1 MKNTRMANKKILKW
15 VASGVML
22 ALLFAMV
29 FAGTLSGAF
38 GVEESLKNSGVIENN
53 VADAAWG
60 LSDKSLGSGSTLYW
74 DSTRTNVDGTTGSY
88 YFTKNSTKLYLNT
101 NLSVYDNIKSDGHAQ
116 LLYFEAATY
125 NYTDTD
131 NNPAARIYSNS
142 EKGKTYYICWSI
154 VLDGALYHAINNGAV
169 SKVDFKV
176 NTYAP
181 SHEDDRQ
188 LKVWYKDSKD
198 DNDLAGKSDTDD
210 AGKLDSSVSL
220 DATKL
225 GAAKNGSTYWFGLE
239 LMAKDSS
246 RYKTDTYLNQVWVDV
261 YRSDSTAPT
270 ITYDPATKKFSF
282 SDAGAGIYKV
292 YKDGTDITSSIS
304 DMSSDT
310 KSCSY
315 TCGSNDSGNVT
326 FKVVDN
332 VGNAVETTYYLFK
345 GTGSSSDPF
354 RLRNRTDFD
363 GLSTC
368 VSNGITFSGK
378 NFKVEPESGTTI
390 DMGSNKFT
398 PIGTNEKPFSG
409 IIDGDGKTVSN
420 LKVEVTT
427 YAGLFGYTSGATLTD
442 IKVSGYSYASSM
454 CAGLLVGWME
464 GGKINGTT
472 EAKLVAKADSD
483 GVYGIFAGG
492 LVGVNAGGTIE
503 GSVTVSG
510 DEVDKESGGYYIMGG
525 VVGYNTGTISATI
538 TCSVRVIVRSS
549 GEFSFSESNKV
560 TGAFAGGIVGCNN
573 GGTLSGAF
581 TKTGGDVI
589 APSNH
594 DYVGGIVGYNNNG
607 TLSGTFKQQA
617 NSATYDSSNIYGG
630 QYVGGIVGYTT
641 GVTLNGATSAGIVK
655 GTGSQAVGGIVG
667 GIASGASIEIKNCTN
682 TGSVTAGDA
691 NGVAGIIGHSASA
704 TNTIKVNGCINTG
717 AIYGKVNT
725 GGIGGRMETTST
737 SGKLT
742 FNNCYNSG
750 AISTSSGN
758 TVGGIV
764 GYLYANADA
773 SNIATI
779 TYCFNSGSVV
789 SGDSGKSQ
797 GAIVGN
803 PAGGTA
809 RVSISY
815 CYTTQ
820 DMSISGTSGAATI
833 NANNY
838 VIVSSTSN
846 TSVTNGGSLLVY
858 NGLKVVPAV
867 GDTTYK
873 DASGNADWTKIT
885 ANNVNALVV
894 IGKLSNG
901 KYMWIAG
908 NAGGTAS
915 ATVSGV
921 SGAKTPIAQ
930 NTNTRDNDDTSAI
943 TGDLS
948 CRFNADSKQNV
959 YVKLADINM
968 EIVNKTYSGSGQQC
982 YSSTWTSGLPS
993 GTSFQNA
1000 YYIHG
1005 NATDKAWYSRTDY
1018 SASGYDVVTDIKINV
1033 NGVAKVIGRYVS
1045 NDDNKIWYINKAEL
1059 TLTPTWTANASGSG
1073 NTRTFIYNAGNQ
1085 GLSAFEFSGFKT
1097 NSSGNTAS
1105 DLKITVEPATNY
1117 TQSGYKYTLN
1127 SSSDVKNVGSYSVTI
1142 KVTSNN
1148 YTVSGMTSGSVT
1160 YSWDIKQKQLTV
1172 SPTWVGTNP
1181 TESSG
1186 KKIYTYNATQ
1196 QGVQYI
1202 SFSGF
1207 EGGQNLSSF
1216 GGTVTINSNYTKNND
1231 TQYKWANT
1239 TCYKDKGDYT
1249 VTVTISSSNYYIN
1262 STTYRW
1268 TINQFN
1274 LSTSGNAVIGGNS
1287 NLKIGNTQEMTFG
1300 GKTYLELNNALIYT
1314 AENSGYVAG
1323 NFVVYVKYNNGAT
1336 VKLTLSSEYTLSE
1349 LKKATG
1355 APIDVT
1361 LTATGKG
1368 NFTGAVEAKYTAMIS
1383 DFGGSYNQAN
1393 WGGSNHFIISHP
1405 AHLIRLS
1412 EIVNG
1417 GKAWNSI
1424 YTDDTSLCV
1433 TKNTNVYSKITSRT
1447 YQNAYFEVSDNIDLT
1462 KYFNS
1467 TNGNSFTPIGNNLSH
1482 PFSGTFD
1489 GANTSWHINLYV
1501 NTSADYAGLFGFVQG
1516 GYKANTNSSV
1526 VSIGASIKNVTVY
1539 GSVKGGNYVGGIVG
1553 HASFVPIENC
1563 NNYASVEGNSNV
1575 GGIAGMGGNFVG
1587 PSGKAEYGW
1596 GFTASKLSNNGTVKG
1611 SGDYVGGIIGYARDI
1626 TFSGTISNANGAT
1639 ISGSSYTGGITGRL
1653 SGGILPSAT
1662 NGANVNGASY
1672 VGGLVGEINWG
1683 KVSGG
1688 TNAGTVIGTGD
1699 YVGGIAGALDKS
1711 DDTDGA
1717 DITGT
1722 LTNTGCVSGVKYVG
1736 GIIGSISYTEKALA
1750 NRNDTFNWT
1759 ATVNITTSTL
1769 VKKNGQND
1777 GDGVLGQQYVGGA
1790 IGYLSNKVTIS
1801 GTINASGCDV
1811 DSNDFTDVKYLGGIV
1826 GKNEGTITGTGT
1838 VSVRVIGRSNGSYLG
1853 GIVGDNTGT
1862 ISGTFTKSSGDVISV
1877 GIGGIYVGGI
1887 AGSSTGIITGSFTHK
1902 PTGSSY
1908 ENGNIVGGTYVGGL
1922 FGWLDLSG
1930 VNQDVNISINDSSNT
1945 SAYLQLSLTNGTP
1958 ITGKNCVGYLFGALI
1973 GNGYHESAAA
1983 TIGTTLK
1990 IGSQF
1995 EGTVNG
2001 VSGGAVLGGLVGF
2014 MSKSAMMF
2022 TTDWNTN
2029 KISFGSLTNVS
2040 FVGGLVGML
2049 GENGTIESDV
2059 TYDSNSTYVTGGVH
2073 TINASTTFGSASNR
2087 LGNFVGGIV
2096 GYVTSSAGAYYG
2108 TNANVLGNTMA
2119 FVNTGSIYGGSYV
2132 GGIYGAVGD
2141 FDESTATSL
2150 SSGYDISSYLVKL
2163 LNTGNFAGVRSG
2175 NTLTINPNATDNWH
2189 NTSSGRMSGKMTN
2202 GANHV
2207 LGSGNYVGGL
2217 IGFVGANTTITFE
2230 NDEATFKGDG
2240 GITALSIY
2248 SGNGYHRIIGKDYVG
2263 GLIGYLSD
2271 GAHSFKYVAF
2281 RGYMGSGL
2289 SDGTINDANTTSTY
2303 VGGLVGYMAGGT
2315 MEGCVAVYPD
2325 TQITSA
2331 TQVWKGADYVGG
2343 LVGFTV
2349 TGSFKNCYT
2358 AGFKLSDTTSTRGGL
2373 IGMGVL
2379 PTIEDCWT
2387 FYVADGGST
2396 YSTVSNNTYGKY
2408 VAVDSAINLTSQL
2421 NYASFKDFVKDK
2433 TFAFKVKVPSNNQQL
2448 AFYNASGSDTVTSNK
2463 SAFTTFTQASN
2474 ELAIGLNATSGTSM
2488 QVYVV
2493 DIKFVNV
2500 AKDTSGQDASHK
2512 TTVQNAYRHPSSSE
2526 QYDAEIVTA
2535 IFNTSGYVTQIG
2547 ANIYFNP
2554 TGEAGKSVFVGATT
2568 LGNLG
2573 NNSVGTYSQ
2582 TLTPGSEATPI
2593 TISSVDEWN
2602 AWASTANGT
2611 TDYVSLIAHINE
2623 DGSKNLQMATGFKGT
2638 FNGNGYSINVGT
2650 LSGTDGVSLFPSANE
2665 ATFKNLTIKGT
2676 ISATGNGTAGFVG
2689 IATGNL
2695 TFENC
2700 TNQATI
2706 SSSGKNV
2713 GGILGQTHT
2722 AAATYTFTDCVN
2734 TANLTNTYTQNG
2746 TGMGGIIGNAITT
2759 SGAIDSISYGSND
2772 SGTKLATITLE
2783 SCRNAGNLTG
2793 TFNVGGIVGR
2803 NGGATTI
2810 TNCGNSGNITGNGE
2824 SSSQVNNMDTNVGGI
2839 GGLTTYNAT
2848 INVYA
2853 SYNSGDI
2860 LGWGNKAGGILAADC
2875 EYEKAASR
2883 TQIYYCYNTG
2893 SVTTGGN
2900 VHGKEKID
2908 PGLFSNN
2915 NTSSGCIAGGIAGG
2929 ISNADIQY
2937 CYNTGKITTNGFA
2950 ASYMQKTKA
2959 RVGGI
2964 VGFIDGENINK
2975 TIAYCY
2981 NIGEIYVGGYTSGE
2995 EMGASPIVGGAGN
3008 DVDVTGDDSDII
3020 TSNNYSL
3027 NGLVK
3032 KNTSKGDNTPS
3043 SAVDYYAGDSGEY
3056 HYGNL
3061 LATIDLMTSFMNGG
3075 GNMTIAKFNSQS
3087 LSVLN
3092 DANGIKQT
3100 NGGYI
3105 YIQGCLPQLAVFA
3118 IDTQNGLAMTSVA
3131 YGVDQ
3136 YGEYTLQSAGSES
3149 NPFIIKDGI
3158 DLLGLQALVNGY
3170 KPDSKSDYITYSF
3183 EGKYIE
3189 FANETNNLDAT
3200 QTKKIEFP
3208 TYSNTTTKYSGTGY
3222 QSKNGSTYTRG
3233 KSYHLFLLGAVCASD
3248 STYQAWLDRNNYY
3261 DVTQITTNEKDEE
3274 SGTYTNANKQGNYS
3288 NQNFNSIGKT
3298 LGTPFSGNISGKQ
3311 ADDSCTQ
3318 IVNARINREYCGLFD
3333 VVSNGSVSYIEL
3345 VDSRIQSVRVAGGI
3359 VARPRG
3365 STVIDNCKI
3374 SGSTTVKT
3382 YGHKDTYVCAV
3393 GGIAGY
3399 GYTYDDSKDNNGKVK
3414 GFTQGT
3420 SLTISNCV
3428 VDCTVNAQNSEGLI
3442 VGYVKYVGGII
3453 GTVLDANDAEGKN
3466 NKVVIED
3473 CKVLGGSIQA
3483 TQSTSANELGGI
3495 IGYSSYNSD
3504 SNKLSIIVGITGCE
3518 VGTGTG
3524 NVTISGKTNIGGIV
3538 GAMSFVQGGYVK
3550 DCKVGEKAT
3559 ISATVDNASS
3569 IGGLVGSSDAGQGDN
3584 TTMTF
3589 QGTNS
3594 FGGTIN
3600 LNSKKATNVGGIIG
3614 TMNNGASFF
3623 TGSII
3628 KVTGNITSAGQGTT
3642 NVGGVAGL
3650 TADVSFNGTFTVG
3663 PNMDTSIVDNVGGFI
3678 GKNTGTTHI
3687 LAENTV
3693 IDISGTIKGLQ
3704 EVGGFIG
3711 INDTGASLV
3720 IGDDM
3725 YKGKP
3730 YTGNIRITVN
3740 ATISAPTN
3748 DTSTQDAGNN
3758 AGGIVGK
3765 NEGLVSIVKGTIST
3779 AGKVEGKDNVGGIVG
3794 LNDGNLATGGSGTSI
3809 TLSITNG
3816 GEVKGT
3822 NYVGG
3827 VFGKLN
3833 KGTISGEFTNS
3844 GSVTASGYFAGGVI
3858 GYLAD
3863 GAQIGSADNKTAVK
3877 LTNSGSVSASSY
3889 AGGSIGYVAKGAS
3902 IIANSNTSATVELVN
3917 SGSVSVTNYF
3927 AGGSI
3932 GILYGSIDGEDN
3944 NKVTFKV
3951 EGSASIGGNSYLGGS
3966 IGVIAGT
3973 IDNAT
3978 FTNSANLRVEGG
3990 QTAIGGSVGFVG
4002 KPASSYIDSNK
4013 LNISSVDEC
4022 YGSVARDNIKI
4033 SNSHFESTGSLEVTG
4048 GTVNTD
4054 ADTTTSGGV
4063 GGAIGV
4069 IGGSDNMF
4077 SSANWTENTYYA
4089 KSNVIAPNANNV
4101 GGVFGLIRAENFEVS
4116 NMLAYQTT
4124 VQGYH
4129 NVGGIVGAIVGSN
4142 VTISSAFALE
4152 GSFSGTSNVGGIVG
4166 LANNSTDAKTAYWM
4180 LGLNNDLLAGS
4191 DINELSTK
4199 LGFTVSGSGLKY
4211 VIKGSETDA
4220 QVYTTGD
4227 EKHGLFFLYAKDA
4240 NGGDSGIGTIN
4251 VTHDAKGYEDNLK
4264 YWKCIAQAYSSSETK
4279 QESMTGSALTS
4290 DGKIEKGYVYA
4301 TATAAPVQTDSSK
4314 TGYYLYTETSKTG
4327 TNPNITHYTTT
4338 DNKDAFYINIK
4349 TAENVGNFVVYYREI
4364 TSVGNLTYNGYAR
4377 TASVGM
4383 EDVGVITSTND
4394 AHTNGYYYITKTQ
4407 VAKKNDQGEIVKDA
4421 NGNIVYEDITTS
4433 MVDPGEYKS
4442 EFKIYYYDSN
4452 GTPYLVG
4459 GHSMLAWSIR
4469 QRTLGTKVDIEGN
4482 RIYGEK
4488 YDNNSG
4494 KHDMVITLDN
4504 VAPENGLTKD
4514 INITVAYGSSSVEF
4528 VWKNGTTFGSA
4539 SSTATTDMTTNGIT
4553 ISGVV
4558 TLGNAM
4564 TGDDLEYVVG
4574 GVDGKDVTTRTYT
4587 FYIDFTTKNTYK
4599 VTVDNPSG
4607 HYSIGIKDKEFAV
4620 VQRTITITPEWT
4632 AKTNNKY
4639 TYNVSSQG
4647 VKAIKIDAENAA
4659 NKTGLISGDV
4669 INVKIDIQKKN
4680 KNGNYEDYG
4689 VKSVIVEIGE
4699 ANKAYEAALNTLDAG
4714 EYKITYSIILSA
4726 NSNKNA
4732 ENYAVAS
4739 DSTSST
4745 WEIEK
4750 YTINLSGFSGIDKQ
4764 SKVYDGKA
4772 VTPEL
4777 NITDSN
4783 LQGSGTSFT
4792 YHGDTIDIK
4801 YSIKVSGSE
4810 EKAIVNVGTY
4820 NLLVNNDNG
4829 SITATH
4835 KGGKTG
4841 DASDNYT
4848 FGNTTASAVYE
4859 ITPASV
4865 SITWNSASFV
4875 YDGDKHGLTVK
4886 TVTVGGASA
4895 TQTTNTKDKL
4905 VFKGYGNDVITL
4917 NWKGQGED
4925 AGTYSMSLNSSSIT
4939 GTNDGVKTK
4948 IGNYSIKIGTN
4959 SYKIDKSKLYIS
4971 SATGSATKVYDG
4983 TTTVKEGYTINPVVS
4998 SYNSGYKAV
5007 TWSDYFNVS
5016 LSYDKADAG
5025 SRTVTATFTW
5035 NGGTYKNYELY
5046 QSTSKTFSGTITPK
5060 PVMIVLGLRNG
5071 KATKV
5076 YDGDATYAGSISDND
5091 TVGTRLGEKFTVSG
5105 LLDSNVTISANYVE
5119 SDEKRSEFNSYVNG
5133 VFKNADNTYSQV
5145 ANTYYKKLVFTMSGD
5160 GANNY
5165 MFNVYDTSNNAYGK
5179 ADGVGKDS
5187 TVTVYDSADMAN
5199 KDNCGVAGGITI
5211 EITIN
5216 SVRVNYSNTYQSYV
5230 DENGSYKEKWDRVAG
5245 TISGASTSDVV
5256 KVHNYWMYEDG
5267 IDDELDEGYKRYT
5280 GYTVIKGSKNSKLLY
5295 AEVNPTNGMQ
5305 YNYRLSNQ
5313 PTLTIAYI
5321 VSDSGAFE
5329 IDSMADLLIASFYY
5343 SASQNSTA
5351 PEFVQI
5357 VKSGYEWVG
5366 LVSNEDYEQDM
5377 AKWDA
5382 EFEKYEG
5389 VFLNE
5394 TSTDDNMKTGWWGYY
5409 KATEDSTDKTI
5420 PSSFKLTKDI
5430 YGMLTNDDITK
5441 LKAFFTVAKS
5451 DDSGNITQ
5459 TSYTWGN
5466 GGTYLT
5472 NLLTTNEGSVVTLLG
5487 SLFVT
5492 DSGKDGFG
5500 GTFDGNGYVIE
5511 YLNIM
5516 GYGADNV
5523 GLFDVIGA
5531 GTVEDLHLRN
5541 ISINANSG
5549 NVGGIAGQIKAGESA
5564 VSNVSFHGSINASG
5578 ATNIG
5583 GLFGTSARDISN
5595 AIVLGTIN
5603 SSNSSA
5609 CVGGVVGN
5617 SSASISYVVSMMQIT
5632 TNSSNTG
5639 AFVGKGTN
5647 ATSSYHM
5654 ANAVYNGTAFVNESN
5669 AKTYSELMADSKSGY
5684 DKDGKYCIKSGD
5696 SNGLFDVIEDT
5707 VNLNAEN
5714 PDNARQSMR
5723 LYDIVSVYLLMYSLT
5738 EDTSNKIYTISSES
5752 WLVGSKHGTNA
5763 TDDAIVI
5770 ANKQNVSLLRE
5781 LRFATFQLAT
5791 NIDVTISSTFSGT
5804 FYGTVNAGDYKIT
5817 CNKDM
5822 FGVYLND
5829 KTTWLQVSA
5838 NS

>member
-1 MKNTRMANKKILKW
+1 MKNGRMANKKILKW

-38 GVEESLKNSGVIENN
+38 GVEEGLKNSGVIENS
-53 VADAAWG
+53 VADAAHTDGFNGTIITTGDKKTTLLYDSNKG
-60 LSDKSLGSGSTLYW
+60 LYYGSQYLCS
-74 DSTRTNVDGTTGSY
+74 SISEFTNVQSSGYSY
-88 YFTKNSTKLYLNT
+88 QQYFT
-101 NLSVYDNIKSDGHAQ
+101 DGSSG
-116 LLYFEAATY
+116 E
-125 NYTDTD
+125 NG
-131 NNPAARIYSNS
+131 ARIYANNTVYLGWYVDFNGSLF
-142 EKGKTYYICWSI
+142 Y
-154 VLDGALYHAINNGAV
+154 AIKNGAI
-169 SKVDFKV
+169 SKIDFKV
-176 NTYAP
+176 NTTSPYRQDTR
-181 SHEDDRQ
+181 ELKIRKYNQGDDAI
-188 LKVWYKDSKD
+188 KTSGTTTDTNKDQSASLSTTELQSALFNNSSYRFFIELGLSPKGALD
-198 DNDLAGKSDTDD
+198 VYFHSAWVDIYKSDT
-210 AGKLDSSVSL
+210 
-220 DATKL
+220 
-225 GAAKNGSTYWFGLE
+225 
-239 LMAKDSS
+239 
-246 RYKTDTYLNQVWVDV
+246 
-261 YRSDSTAPT
+261 TAPT
-270 ITYDPATKKFSF
+270 IAYDPATKKFEF
-282 SDAGAGIYKV
+282 NDATAGIYKV
-292 YKDGTDITSSIS
+292 YKNGTDVTSSIT
-304 DMSSDT
+304 DMSADT

-332 VGNAVETTYYLFK
+332 VGNEVETTYYLFK

-354 RLRNRTDFD
+354 LLRNRTDFD

-378 NFKVEPESGTTI
+378 NFKVEPASGTTI
-390 DMGSNKFT
+390 DMGSNTFT

-442 IKVSGYSYASSM
+442 IKVSGYSYASSRA
-454 CAGLLVGWME
+454 AGLLVGWME

-483 GVYGIFAGG
+483 GVYGTFAGG

-510 DEVDKESGGYYIMGG
+510 DEVDKESGGYYMMGG

-538 TCSVRVIVRSS
+538 TCSVRVIVRLS
-549 GEFSFSESNKV
+549 GEFSFSDSNKV

-573 GGTLSGAF
+573 GGTLSGTF

-589 APSNH
+589 APSKD

-607 TLSGTFKQQA
+607 TMSGTFKQQA

-630 QYVGGIVGYTT
+630 QYVGGIVGFTT

-691 NGVAGIIGHSASA
+691 NGVAGIIGHSVSA

-773 SNIATI
+773 SSIATI

-809 RVSISY
+809 RVAISY

-885 ANNVNALVV
+885 ANNINALVV

-982 YSSTWTSGLPS
+982 YSSTWSSGLPS

-1018 SASGYDVVTDIKINV
+1018 SASGYDVITDIKINV

-1045 NDDNKIWYINKAEL
+1045 NDDNKIWYIEKATL

-1073 NTRTFIYNAGNQ
+1073 NKRTFIYNAGNQ

-1105 DLKITVEPATNY
+1105 DLKITYESANAKY
-1117 TQSGYKYTLN
+1117 TASDYKYTLDG
-1127 SSSDVKNVGSYSVTI
+1127 SSVVKDVGSYSVTI

-1172 SPTWVGTNP
+1172 LPTWVGTNP
-1181 TESSG
+1181 TESNG

-1202 SFSGF
+1202 AFSGF

-1239 TCYKDKGDYT
+1239 TCYKNKGDYT
-1249 VTVTISSSNYYIN
+1249 VTVTISSSNYYID
-1262 STTYRW
+1262 STTYSW
-1268 TINQFN
+1268 KINQFN
-1274 LSTSGNAVIGGNS
+1274 LAASGNAVIGGNS
-1287 NLKIGNTQEMTFG
+1287 NLKIGNTQEKFFEG
-1300 GKTYLELNNALIYT
+1300 NSYLELNNALIYT
-1314 AENSGYVAG
+1314 ADSSYKAE
-1323 NFVVYVKYNNGAT
+1323 NFVVYVKYNNGISVA
-1336 VKLTLSSEYTLSE
+1336 LNLSSEYTLSE
-1349 LKKATG
+1349 LTPATG

-1361 LTATGKG
+1361 LSATGKD
-1368 NFTGAVEAKYTAMIS
+1368 NFTGTVSATYTAMIS
-1383 DFGGSYNQAN
+1383 DFGGNYNQAN
-1393 WGGSNHFIISHP
+1393 WGDIDNKFIISHP

-1424 YTDDTSLCV
+1424 YTDDTSLCL
-1433 TKNTNVYSKITSRT
+1433 TKKADSKVYSKITSRT
-1447 YQNAYFEVSDNIDLT
+1447 YRNAYFEVSANIDLT

-1501 NTSADYAGLFGFVQG
+1501 NTSANYAGLFGFVQG
-1516 GYKANTNSSV
+1516 GYKANVESSV

-1563 NNYASVEGNSNV
+1563 NNYASVEGNSYV
-1575 GGIAGMGGNFVG
+1575 GGIAGMGGNTVG
-1587 PSGKAEYGW
+1587 PSGKGEYGW

-1611 SGDYVGGIIGYARDI
+1611 SGDFVGGIIGYARDI
-1626 TFSGTISNANGAT
+1626 TFRETISNASGAT
-1639 ISGSSYTGGITGRL
+1639 ISGLSYTGGITGRL

-1688 TNAGTVIGTGD
+1688 TNLGTVIGSGD

-1736 GIIGSISYTEKALA
+1736 GIIGSISYTDKALA
-1750 NRNDTFNWT
+1750 NSNDTFNWT
-1759 ATVNITTSTL
+1759 ATVNITTGTL
-1769 VKKNGQND
+1769 TTEAD
-1777 GDGVLGQQYVGGA
+1777 DGVVGQQYVGGA
-1790 IGYLSNKVTIS
+1790 IGYLSKGVTINGTFTVKDKDIESNGFTS
-1801 GTINASGCDV
+1801 GV
-1811 DSNDFTDVKYLGGIV
+1811 QYLGGIV
-1826 GKNEGTITGTGT
+1826 GKNEGTITGSGT
-1838 VSVRVIGRSNGSYLG
+1838 VSARVIGRYNGSYLG

-1887 AGSSTGIITGSFTHK
+1887 AGSSTGIITGTFTHT
-1902 PTGSSY
+1902 PTNKSY
-1908 ENGNIVGGTYVGGL
+1908 SNGNIVGGTYVGGL
-1922 FGWLDLSG
+1922 FGWLDLSS

-1958 ITGKNCVGYLFGALI
+1958 VEGKNCVGYLFGALI

-1990 IGSQF
+1990 IGNQF
-1995 EGTVNG
+1995 EGAVNG
-2001 VSGGAVLGGLVGF
+2001 VNGGAVLGGLVGF

-2022 TTDWNTN
+2022 TTDWNTS
-2029 KISFGSLTNVS
+2029 KITFGSLTNVS

-2059 TYDSNSTYVTGGVH
+2059 TYDSNGTYVTGGVH
-2073 TINASTTFGSASNR
+2073 TINAKATFGSASNR

-2096 GYVTSSAGAYYG
+2096 GYVTSSAGVYYG

-2163 LNTGNFAGVRSG
+2163 LNTGNFAGVRSR

-2189 NTSSGRMSGKMTN
+2189 NPAAGNGGKMTN
-2202 GANHV
+2202 AANHV

-2230 NDEATFKGDG
+2230 NDEATFKGNGD
-2240 GITALSIY
+2240 ITKLSIY

-2289 SDGTINDANTTSTY
+2289 SSNGTINDENTTSTY

-2325 TQITSA
+2325 AQITSA
-2331 TQVWKGADYVGG
+2331 TQVWKGADCVGG

-2408 VAVDSAINLTSQL
+2408 VAVDSNINLTSQL

-2448 AFYNASGSDTVTSNK
+2448 AFYNASGSDTVTSNT

-2474 ELAIGLNATSGTSM
+2474 ELAIGLNATSATSM

-2500 AKDTSGQDASHK
+2500 AKDTSGQEKSQK

-2554 TGEAGKSVFVGATT
+2554 TGTGMVIIGTANMSNNYVG
-2568 LGNLG
+2568 G
-2573 NNSVGTYSQ
+2573 YSQ

-2593 TISSVDEWN
+2593 TISNLTEWN
-2602 AWASTANGT
+2602 AWASTANGPAQ
-2611 TDYVSLIAHINE
+2611 YVSLIGNVDATGQSIT
-2623 DGSKNLQMATGFKGT
+2623 LATGFKGI
-2638 FNGNGYSINVGT
+2638 FNGNGYWINIGT
-2650 LSGTDGVSLFPSANE
+2650 ISASSNGTSLFPSANG

-2676 ISATGNGTAGFVG
+2676 INNTGEYSGTAGFVG
-2689 IATGNL
+2689 IAAGNL

-2700 TNQATI
+2700 TNQVTI
-2706 SSSGKNV
+2706 SSNGKNV

-2734 TANLTNTYTQNG
+2734 TANLTNTYTKNG

-2793 TFNVGGIVGR
+2793 TFNIGGIVGR

-2875 EYEKAASR
+2875 EYEKSASR

-2915 NTSSGCIAGGIAGG
+2915 NTSNGCIAGGIAGG

-3032 KNTSKGDNTPS
+3032 KNTSSGGNTPS

-3170 KPDSKSDYITYSF
+3170 KPNSNSDYITYSF

-3189 FANETNNLDAT
+3189 FANETNNLEAT
-3200 QTKKIEFP
+3200 QTKEIEFP
-3208 TYSNTTTKYSGTGY
+3208 TYSNTATKYSGTGY
-3222 QSKNGSTYTRG
+3222 QSKNGTTYTKG

-3261 DVTQITTNEKDEE
+3261 DVTQITTNDKNEE

-3428 VDCTVNAQNSEGLI
+3428 VDCTVNATNGTGLI

-3550 DCKVGEKAT
+3550 DCKVGSNAT
-3559 ISATVDNASS
+3559 IKATVDNASS

-3600 LNSKKATNVGGIIG
+3600 LNNSKNASNVGGIIG

-3628 KVTGNITSAGQGTT
+3628 IVTGNITSAGQGTT
-3642 NVGGVAGL
+3642 NIGGVAGL

-3678 GKNTGTTHI
+3678 GKNTGATHI

-3711 INDTGASLV
+3711 VNNEGASLV
-3720 IGDDM
+3720 IGDDV

-3730 YTGNIRITVN
+3730 YTGNITITVN

-3748 DTSTQDAGNN
+3748 DTSTESAGNN

-3765 NEGLVSIVKGTIST
+3765 NEGTVSIVKGTIST
-3779 AGKVEGKDNVGGIVG
+3779 SKTSSVSGKDNVGGIVG
-3794 LNDGNLATGGSGTSI
+3794 LNDGDLSTGGSGTSI
-3809 TLSITNG
+3809 ALSITNG
-3816 GEVKGT
+3816 GEVNGT

-3844 GSVTASGYFAGGVI
+3844 GSVTANGYFAGGVI
-3858 GYLAD
+3858 GYLAS

-3877 LTNSGSVSASSY
+3877 LTNGGSVTASSY

-3902 IIANSNTSATVELVN
+3902 IIANSNTSAKVEFVN

-3932 GILYGSIDGEDN
+3932 GILYGSIKATASNRVLFSVAGEN
-3944 NKVTFKV
+3944 
-3951 EGSASIGGNSYLGGS
+3951 ASIAGKSYLGGS
-3966 IGVIAGT
+3966 IGVIAGK
-3973 IDNAT
+3973 IDCAQ
-3978 FTNSANLRVEGG
+3978 FTNSANLTINDGE
-3990 QTAIGGSVGFVG
+3990 TAIGGSVGFVG
-4002 KPASSYIDSNK
+4002 KPASSYVSAIQ
-4013 LNISSVDEC
+4013 NISNVDEC
-4022 YGSVARDNIKI
+4022 YGSVASGDIVI
-4033 SNSHFESTGSLEVTG
+4033 SNSHFESTGSL
-4048 GTVNTD
+4048 TVNTTSSQ
-4054 ADTTTSGGV
+4054 AESGEVETTNSGGV

-4077 SSANWTENTYYA
+4077 SNDNWTKNTYYA
-4089 KSNVIAPNANNV
+4089 MANVIAPSANNV
-4101 GGVFGLIRAENFEVS
+4101 GGVFGLVRADGFEIS

-4124 VQGYH
+4124 VQGKH
-4129 NVGGIVGAIVGSN
+4129 NVGGIVGAITGSE
-4142 VTISSAFALE
+4142 VKISSSFALE
-4152 GSFSGTSNVGGIVG
+4152 GKFSGASNVGGIVG
-4166 LANNSTDAKTAYWM
+4166 LANDTTDASTAYWM
-4180 LGLNNDLLAGS
+4180 LGLNNSTLAS
-4191 DINELSTK
+4191 SNVNELSTK
-4199 LGFTVSGSGLKY
+4199 LGFNGSGNSLTY
-4211 VIKGSETDA
+4211 AIKAENDA
-4220 QVYTTGD
+4220 KIYTTG
-4227 EKHGLFFLYAKDA
+4227 HGNTGWFFLYANDA
-4240 NGGDSGIGTIN
+4240 DGNDGIGKIN
-4251 VTHDAKGYEDNLK
+4251 VIHNSGNNLD
-4264 YWKCIAQAYSSSETK
+4264 YWKRIANAYSADERAQHDDTK
-4279 QESMTGSALTS
+4279 TLNNSALTADNS
-4290 DGKIEKGYVYA
+4290 VAKGYVYA
-4301 TATAAPVQTDSSK
+4301 TATAAPIANGG
-4314 TGYYLYTETSKTG
+4314 TGFYLYTQTSQEG
-4327 TNPNITHYTTT
+4327 TNPNITHYTT
-4338 DNKDAFYINIK
+4338 DNKDAFYININ
-4349 TAENVGNFVVYYREI
+4349 TSQNVGNFVVYYRMI
-4364 TSVGNLTYNGYAR
+4364 TSGNALTYNGYQRIGVVGMDGVTIFTGDNINNHVFEENEREKYYFTTATTGTTEGGQTTTTTPMTNAGMYSSNINIYYVDKGGNVYNVGGNSAMTWTINKR
-4377 TASVGM
+4377 DLSIVLNDGNQVNNRWYGQEWQKDGSISYDMKFVISNIAPGQYNKEVCTITVNKFIFTIKINENGTEASVTYSGDNKGVLLNATVTTATTENP
-4383 EDVGVITSTND
+4383 EDKTYIADGVDTS
-4394 AHTNGYYYITKTQ
+4394 NGYYAKILTCYLAFTIAKSYDVTIDVSTNGTVQNYTLPQSEYKFGVNERTLTVTPTSWTTGQTSTSPYAYVYNTKF
-4407 VAKKNDQGEIVKDA
+4407 QGLQTIGLDSGTS
-4421 NGNIVYEDITTS
+4421 NGTTGLVNEDKVTLKVTVTLNTGKETFTVSDTTEAFGATDNANIVDIIKKIAKYGFVGTYTVKYEVGADGGGKYSITT
-4433 MVDPGEYKS
+4433 
-4442 EFKIYYYDSN
+4442 DSN
-4452 GTPYLVG
+4452 GNSDTWKITQYEVKFNGFSNMGTEKTYDATAVVPILNISSEGITNDNGTYTYG
-4459 GHSMLAWSIR
+4459 DDTF
-4469 QRTLGTKVDIEGN
+4469 TLTYKI
-4482 RIYGEK
+4482 
-4488 YDNNSG
+4488 NNSSSAEKLVNAGTYNITIGSSNGSINASRKGNNDIGNTSENYKFSGTTSTTTYTIHPRSVALTWETTSSFVYSASAQGLKVTGASQDETFTYSVNNATLTSATLSVKKGGTIVDKITLKYSGSQTNVCNG
-4494 KHDMVITLDN
+4494 KHMS
-4504 VAPENGLTKD
+4504 
-4514 INITVAYGSSSVEF
+4514 YGSHSVD
-4528 VWKNGTTFGSA
+4528 T
-4539 SSTATTDMTTNGIT
+4539 
-4553 ISGVV
+4553 
-4558 TLGNAM
+4558 
-4564 TGDDLEYVVG
+4564 
-4574 GVDGKDVTTRTYT
+4574 
-4587 FYIDFTTKNTYK
+4587 TYK
-4599 VTVDNPSG
+4599 HD
-4607 HYSIGIKDKEFAV
+4607 GIQTDK
-4620 VQRTITITPEWT
+4620 
-4632 AKTNNKY
+4632 
-4639 TYNVSSQG
+4639 
-4647 VKAIKIDAENAA
+4647 
-4659 NKTGLISGDV
+4659 
-4669 INVKIDIQKKN
+4669 
-4680 KNGNYEDYG
+4680 GN
-4689 VKSVIVEIGE
+4689 
-4699 ANKAYEAALNTLDAG
+4699 
-4714 EYKITYSIILSA
+4714 
-4726 NSNKNA
+4726 
-4732 ENYAVAS
+4732 
-4739 DSTSST
+4739 
-4745 WEIEK
+4745 
-4750 YTINLSGFSGIDKQ
+4750 YTINNTSSGNYSIVPSNIKISGA
-4764 SKVYDGKA
+4764 SVSGVNKVYDGNTN
-4772 VTPEL
+4772 VT
-4777 NITDSN
+4777 
-4783 LQGSGTSFT
+4783 
-4792 YHGDTIDIK
+4792 
-4801 YSIKVSGSE
+4801 
-4810 EKAIVNVGTY
+4810 
-4820 NLLVNNDNG
+4820 NG
-4829 SITATH
+4829 KISWSITHGSNNGHIPTNSEDENSYAYFKLTS
-4835 KGGKTG
+4835 KAFVSKDVGNNIGISV
-4841 DASDNYT
+4841 AISFVSSNNNYT
-4848 FGNTTASAVYE
+4848 GSNY
-4859 ITPASV
+4859 
-4865 SITWNSASFV
+4865 
-4875 YDGDKHGLTVK
+4875 
-4886 TVTVGGASA
+4886 SA
-4895 TQTTNTKDKL
+4895 TI
-4905 VFKGYGNDVITL
+4905 YG
-4917 NWKGQGED
+4917 
-4925 AGTYSMSLNSSSIT
+4925 
-4939 GTNDGVKTK
+4939 
-4948 IGNYSIKIGTN
+4948 
-4959 SYKIDKSKLYIS
+4959 
-4971 SATGSATKVYDG
+4971 
-4983 TTTVKEGYTINPVVS
+4983 
-4998 SYNSGYKAV
+4998 
-5007 TWSDYFNVS
+5007 
-5016 LSYDKADAG
+5016 
-5025 SRTVTATFTW
+5025 
-5035 NGGTYKNYELY
+5035 
-5046 QSTSKTFSGTITPK
+5046 GTITPK
-5060 PVMIVLGLRNG
+5060 PIMVVLNGLRNG

-5076 YDGDATYAGSISDND
+5076 YDGDATYAGSISGN
-5091 TVGTRLGEKFTVSG
+5091 GTAGSRLGERFTVDR

-5119 SDEKRSEFNSYVNG
+5119 ADEKRSEFNSYVNG

-5179 ADGVGKDS
+5179 EDGVGKDS

-5357 VKSGYEWVG
+5357 VKSGYEWVE
-5366 LVSNEDYEQDM
+5366 LVSNEAYEQDM

-5409 KATEDSTDKTI
+5409 KATEDSSDKTI

-5430 YGMLTNDDITK
+5430 YGMLTSDDITK

-5451 DDSGNITQ
+5451 DDNGDITQ
-5459 TSYTWGN
+5459 TSYTWGAA
-5466 GGTYLT
+5466 GTYLK
-5472 NLLTTNEGSVVTLLG
+5472 NLLTTKEGSVVTLLG

-5516 GYGADNV
+5516 GYNDYDNV

-5531 GTVEDLHLRN
+5531 GTIEDLHLRN
-5541 ISINANSG
+5541 ISINANKG

-5578 ATNIG
+5578 ATNVG
-5583 GLFGTSARDISN
+5583 GLFGKSERAISN

-5603 SSNSSA
+5603 SNNSSA
-5609 CVGGVVGN
+5609 NVGGVVGY

-5632 TNSSNTG
+5632 ANSSNTG
-5639 AFVGKGTN
+5639 AFVGTGTN
-5647 ATSSYHM
+5647 ANASDSYHM
-5654 ANAVYNGTAFVNESN
+5654 QNAVYNGKSFVNESN
-5669 AKTYSELMADSKSGY
+5669 AKTYSELMAGSTSGY
-5684 DKDGKYCIKSGD
+5684 GDNGKYSIGSSGD
-5696 SNGLFDVIEDT
+5696 SKGDYDVLEDK

-5723 LYDIVSVYLLMYSLT
+5723 LRDIVSVYLLMYSLA
-5738 EDTSNKIYTISSES
+5738 EDTSNKIYSISSDS
-5752 WLVGSKHGTNA
+5752 WLVGDKLGT
-5763 TDDAIVI
+5763 TDSPIII

-5781 LRFATFQLAT
+5781 LRFATFELKA
-5791 NIDVTISSTFSGT
+5791 NVDVTISSTFSGT
-5804 FYGTVNAGDYKIT
+5804 FYGTVIAGDYKIT

-5822 FGVYLND
+5822 FSVYLND